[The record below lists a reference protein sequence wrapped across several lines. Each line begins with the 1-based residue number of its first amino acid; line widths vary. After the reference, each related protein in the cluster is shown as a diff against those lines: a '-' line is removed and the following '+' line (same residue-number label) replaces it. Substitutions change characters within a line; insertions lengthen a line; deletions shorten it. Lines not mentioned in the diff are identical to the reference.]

1 MIIIVFFLILSNLSL
16 VIKLPK
22 HIIYYSL
29 FFQYYP
35 AFIISDL
42 CYKMLEDAHEGNISI
57 TDEPKLKEDP
67 ALRTPPATGEN
78 NMAKAYLDHVNEKLQ
93 NKVQALK
100 ALQVNNFNVFL
111 EGKDI
116 SRVLF
121 NQLWEGFRKI
131 SSEQMDFC
139 LRSKGNVSV

>member
-16 VIKLPK
+16 V
-22 HIIYYSL
+22 YYVYSL

-121 NQLWEGFRKI
+121 KQLWEGFRKI
-131 SSEQMDFC
+131 SSEKMDFC

>member
-1 MIIIVFFLILSNLSL
+1 MIIIVLFLILSNLSL
-16 VIKLPK
+16 VC
-22 HIIYYSL
+22 YVYSL

-121 NQLWEGFRKI
+121 KQLWEGFRKI

>member
-1 MIIIVFFLILSNLSL
+1 MT
-16 VIKLPK
+16 PK
-22 HIIYYSL
+22 HIMYYSL

-57 TDEPKLKEDP
+57 TDEPELKEDP
-67 ALRTPPATGEN
+67 ALCTPPAPGEN

>member
-1 MIIIVFFLILSNLSL
+1 MIIIVLFLILSNLSL
-16 VIKLPK
+16 VC
-22 HIIYYSL
+22 YVYSL

-57 TDEPKLKEDP
+57 TDEHKLKEDP
-67 ALRTPPATGEN
+67 ALCTPPATGEN

-121 NQLWEGFRKI
+121 KQLWEGFRKI

>member
-1 MIIIVFFLILSNLSL
+1 
-16 VIKLPK
+16 
-22 HIIYYSL
+22 
-29 FFQYYP
+29 
-35 AFIISDL
+35 
-42 CYKMLEDAHEGNISI
+42 MLEDAHEGNISI

-121 NQLWEGFRKI
+121 KQLWEGFRKI
-131 SSEQMDFC
+131 SSEKMDFC